1 MRILE
6 LGQLSFYVL
15 SKCLPPSTGALTLL
29 NALNR
34 ACVLEFKS
42 SLYSALGGA
51 GGGGKGKRERDS
63 RLVPTRQKK
72 RVECIRGFGSL

>member
-6 LGQLSFYVL
+6 LGQLSFDVL
-15 SKCLPPSTGALTLL
+15 SKCLPPCTGALTLL

-42 SLYSALGGA
+42 SLYSALV
-51 GGGGKGKRERDS
+51 GGGGWG
-63 RLVPTRQKK
+63 
-72 RVECIRGFGSL
+72 